1 MMRRASTYLALLG
14 LAVLGLPATASAVP
28 AVTFKPT
35 VIPIPHFKGTGN
47 FLGTGAGVQAV
58 FTINGTESTGG
69 VPSQLRK
76 VVVDLPTGT
85 KINPKGFSKC
95 DASTLEASGPEGCPK
110 ASVASPIGNAR
121 VEAPIGGTTV
131 GVTGT
136 LQAFLSPNGGLNFY
150 ANSSAPISA
159 QIISV
164 GTFVTQEPGY
174 GPKLEVLVPAIP
186 TVPGAPNASIIN
198 INVKVGAGLKKGK
211 KVVYYG
217 TLPSKCSKSAGLK
230 WKTELTFESG
240 ETATAFAKTVCPKKK
255 K

>member
-1 MMRRASTYLALLG
+1 MRRASTYLALLG
-14 LAVLGLPATASAVP
+14 LAVLGLPAAAAAVP
-28 AVTFKPT
+28 TVTFKPT
-35 VIPIPHFKGTGN
+35 IIPIPKYKGTGN
-47 FLGTGAGVQAV
+47 FLGAGAGVRAQ

-85 KINPKGFSKC
+85 RINAKPFSHC
-95 DASTLEASGPEGCPK
+95 DASTLEASGPEGCSK
-110 ASVASPIGNAR
+110 GSIASPIGGAR

-131 GVTGT
+131 GVTAT

-159 QIISV
+159 QIISQ
-164 GTFVTQEPGY
+164 GTFVAQEAGY
-174 GPKLEVLVPAIP
+174 GPKLEVSVPTIP
-186 TVPGAPNASIIN
+186 TVPGAPNASIVTID
-198 INVKVGAGLKKGK
+198 VKVGAGIKKGK
-211 KVVYYG
+211 KVMSYG
-217 TLPSKCSKSAGLK
+217 TLPSKCSKSKGLR

-240 ETATAFAKTVCPKKK
+240 ETATALAKTVCPKKK

>member
-1 MMRRASTYLALLG
+1 MRRASTCLALLG
-14 LAVLGLPATASAVP
+14 LAVLGLPAAASAAPTV
-28 AVTFKPT
+28 VFSPT
-35 VIPIPHFKGTGN
+35 VIPIPKFPGTGN
-47 FLGTGAGVQAV
+47 ILGAGAGVEAK
-58 FTINGTESTGG
+58 FSINGTESTGG

-85 KINPKGFSKC
+85 KINPNGFTKC
-95 DASTLEASGPEGCPK
+95 AASTLEASGPEGCPK
-110 ASVASPIGNAR
+110 SSIASPVGHAT

-131 GVTGT
+131 AVTAT

-164 GTFVTQEPGY
+164 GAFVSAEAGY
-174 GPKLEVLVPAIP
+174 GPKIVVEVPAIP
-186 TVPGAPNASIIN
+186 TVPGAPNASIVAID
-198 INVKVGAGLKKGK
+198 VKVGAALKKGK
-211 KVVYYG
+211 KVVSYG
-217 TLPSKCSKSAGLK
+217 TLPSKCTKSKGLR

-240 ETATAFAKTVCPKKK
+240 ETSTALAKTVCPKKK